1 MSFYTPAGYDDLLRA
16 IDDVGNEV
24 PCQSDPSAFFPEHGV
39 SYYVAKQ
46 LCRLCP
52 VKLECLEYALG
63 ANETYGV
70 WGGLSP
76 DERDR
81 LNNAGR

>member
-1 MSFYTPAGYDDLLRA
+1 MSFYIPAGYDDLLRA
-16 IDDVGNEV
+16 IDEAGNEV
-24 PCQSDPSAFFPEHGV
+24 PCQADPSAFFPETGNSH
-39 SYYVAKQ
+39 YVAKE

-70 WGGLSP
+70 WGGLGP
-76 DERDR
+76 DERER

>member
-1 MSFYTPAGYDDLLRA
+1 VSFYTPPGYDNLLHA
-16 IDDVGNEV
+16 IDEAGGEV
-24 PCQSDPSAFFPEHGV
+24 PCQADPSAFFPEHGV

-70 WGGLSP
+70 WGGLGP
-76 DERDR
+76 EERGKIT
-81 LNNAGR
+81 NAGR